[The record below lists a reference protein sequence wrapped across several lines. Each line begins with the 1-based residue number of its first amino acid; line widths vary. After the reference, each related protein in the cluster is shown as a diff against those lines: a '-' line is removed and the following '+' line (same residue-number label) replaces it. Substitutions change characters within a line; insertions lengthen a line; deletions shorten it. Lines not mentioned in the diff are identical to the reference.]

1 MRFLI
6 ALFLILPVSV
16 ATEQSDELTAA
27 DGADFEQAVAALNQ
41 NLSDL
46 NKQPG
51 GANSNRTVVF
61 SERSLNGYLRFQ
73 GKSLLPT
80 GLSNVSVGIQD
91 EGRLIGTGILNLDEM
106 DDFPSGSTGVLQL
119 LSGSLPVSI
128 TVGVEE
134 MDRRLHF
141 RLEVVQIGPVTLPS
155 TLAGLLVRRYTVSE
169 RYPDGFD
176 VSAPAL
182 LPSAVQ
188 DIHIEQGRISIV
200 TQ

>member
-6 ALFLILPVSV
+6 ALFLIFPVSV
-16 ATEQSDELTAA
+16 ATEQSGELTAA

-41 NLSDL
+41 NVSDL
-46 NKQPG
+46 SKQPG
-51 GANSNRTVVF
+51 EANSNGTVVF

-80 GLSNVSVGIQD
+80 GLSNVSVEIQD
-91 EGRLIGTGILNLDEM
+91 EGRLIGTGMLNLDEM
-106 DDFPSGSTGVLQL
+106 GDIPGGSTGVLQL

-134 MDRRLHF
+134 TDRRLHF
-141 RLEVVQIGPVTLPS
+141 TLEVVQIGPVTLPS
-155 TLAGLLVRRYTVSE
+155 TVAGLLIRRYTVSE

-176 VSAPAL
+176 VSLPAF

>member
-1 MRFLI
+1 MSLLI

-16 ATEQSDELTAA
+16 GAEQSQMLTPA
-27 DGADFEQAVAALNQ
+27 DGADFEQALAALNQ
-41 NLSDL
+41 NISDS
-46 NKQPG
+46 
-51 GANSNRTVVF
+51 SNQTARSRTVVF

-73 GKSLLPT
+73 GESFLPT
-80 GLSNVSVGIQD
+80 GLSNVSVEIQ
-91 EGRLIGTGILNLDEM
+91 EAGRLIGTGMLNLDEM
-106 DDFPSGSTGVLQL
+106 GDFPGGSTGVLQL

-128 TVGVEE
+128 TVAVEE
-134 MDRRLHF
+134 TGKRLHF
-141 RLEVVQIGPVTLPS
+141 TLEVVQIGPVTLPS
-155 TLAGLLVRRYTVSE
+155 TLAGLLVRRYSVSE

-188 DIHIEQGRISIV
+188 DIHIQQGRISIV

>member
-1 MRFLI
+1 MSLLI
-6 ALFLILPVSV
+6 ARFLILPVSV
-16 ATEQSDELTAA
+16 GAEQSEALTPA

-41 NLSDL
+41 NVSDL
-46 NKQPG
+46 SKQPG
-51 GANSNRTVVF
+51 AANSNRTVVF

-80 GLSNVSVGIQD
+80 GLSNVSIEIQ
-91 EGRLIGTGILNLDEM
+91 EGGRLIGTGMLNLDEM
-106 DDFPSGSTGVLQL
+106 GDLPSGSTGALKF

-134 MDRRLHF
+134 TDRRLHF
-141 RLEVVQIGPVTLPS
+141 TLEVVQLGPVTLPS
-155 TLAGLLVRRYTVSE
+155 TLAGLLVRRYSVSG

-188 DIHIEQGRISIV
+188 DIHIQQGRISIV

>member
-1 MRFLI
+1 MSLLI

-16 ATEQSDELTAA
+16 GAEQSQMLTPA
-27 DGADFEQAVAALNQ
+27 DGADFEQALAALNQ
-41 NLSDL
+41 NISDS
-46 NKQPG
+46 
-51 GANSNRTVVF
+51 SNQTAGSRTVVF

-73 GKSLLPT
+73 GESFLPT
-80 GLSNVSVGIQD
+80 GLSNVSVEIQ
-91 EGRLIGTGILNLDEM
+91 EAGRLIGTGMLNLDEM
-106 DDFPSGSTGVLQL
+106 GDFPGGSTGVLQL

-128 TVGVEE
+128 TVAVEE
-134 MDRRLHF
+134 TGKRLHF
-141 RLEVVQIGPVTLPS
+141 TLEVVQIGPVTLPS
-155 TLAGLLVRRYTVSE
+155 TLAGLLVRRYSVSE

-188 DIHIEQGRISIV
+188 DIHIQQGRISIV

>member
-1 MRFLI
+1 MSLLI
-6 ALFLILPVSV
+6 ALFLIFPVSV
-16 ATEQSDELTAA
+16 GAEQSEALTPA

-41 NLSDL
+41 NVSDL
-46 NKQPG
+46 SKQPG
-51 GANSNRTVVF
+51 AANSNRTVVF

-80 GLSNVSVGIQD
+80 GLSNVSIEIQ
-91 EGRLIGTGILNLDEM
+91 EGGRLIGTGMLNLDEIG
-106 DDFPSGSTGVLQL
+106 DFPGGSTGALKF

-134 MDRRLHF
+134 TDRRLHF
-141 RLEVVQIGPVTLPS
+141 TLEVVQIGPVTLPS
-155 TLAGLLVRRYTVSE
+155 TLAGLLVRRYSVSG

-188 DIHIEQGRISIV
+188 DIHIQQGRISIV

>member
-80 GLSNVSVGIQD
+80 GLSNVSVGIQG
-91 EGRLIGTGILNLDEM
+91 EGRLIGTGILNLDET

-182 LPSAVQ
+182 LPSGVQ

>member
-1 MRFLI
+1 MSLLI

-16 ATEQSDELTAA
+16 GAEQSQTLTPS

-41 NLSDL
+41 NITDS
-46 NKQPG
+46 
-51 GANSNRTVVF
+51 SNQTAGSRTVVF

-73 GKSLLPT
+73 GKSFLPT
-80 GLSNVSVGIQD
+80 GLSNVSVEIQ
-91 EGRLIGTGILNLDEM
+91 EAGRLIGRGMLNLDEM
-106 DDFPSGSTGVLQL
+106 GDFPGGSTGVLQL

-128 TVGVEE
+128 TVAVEE
-134 MDRRLHF
+134 TDKRLHF
-141 RLEVVQIGPVTLPS
+141 TLEVVQIGPVTLPS
-155 TLAGLLVRRYTVSE
+155 TLAGLLVRRYSVSE

-182 LPSAVQ
+182 LPLAVQ
-188 DIHIEQGRISIV
+188 DIHIQQGRISIV

>member
-1 MRFLI
+1 MSLLI
-6 ALFLILPVSV
+6 ALFLIFPVSV
-16 ATEQSDELTAA
+16 GAEQSEALTPA

-41 NLSDL
+41 NVSDL
-46 NKQPG
+46 SKQPG
-51 GANSNRTVVF
+51 AANSNRTVVF

-80 GLSNVSVGIQD
+80 GLSNVSIEIQ
-91 EGRLIGTGILNLDEM
+91 EGGRLIGTGMLNLDEIG
-106 DDFPSGSTGVLQL
+106 DFPGGSTGALKF

-128 TVGVEE
+128 AVGVEE
-134 MDRRLHF
+134 TDRRLHF
-141 RLEVVQIGPVTLPS
+141 TLEVVQIGPVTLPS
-155 TLAGLLVRRYTVSE
+155 TLAGLLVRRYSVSG

-188 DIHIEQGRISIV
+188 DIHIQQGRISIV

>member
-1 MRFLI
+1 MSLLI
-6 ALFLILPVSV
+6 ALFLIFPVSV
-16 ATEQSDELTAA
+16 GAEQSEALTPA

-41 NLSDL
+41 NVSDL
-46 NKQPG
+46 SKQPG
-51 GANSNRTVVF
+51 AANSNRTVVF

-80 GLSNVSVGIQD
+80 GLSNVSIEIQ
-91 EGRLIGTGILNLDEM
+91 EGGRLIGTGMLNLDEIG
-106 DDFPSGSTGVLQL
+106 DFPGGSTGALKF

-134 MDRRLHF
+134 TDRRLHF
-141 RLEVVQIGPVTLPS
+141 TLEVVQIGPVTLPS
-155 TLAGLLVRRYTVSE
+155 NLAGLLFRRYSVSG

-188 DIHIEQGRISIV
+188 DIHIQQGRISIV

>member
-46 NKQPG
+46 NKQPA

-80 GLSNVSVGIQD
+80 GLSNVSVGIQG
-91 EGRLIGTGILNLDEM
+91 EGRLIGTGILNLDEI
-106 DDFPSGSTGVLQL
+106 DDFPGGSTGVLQL

>member
-1 MRFLI
+1 MSLLI
-6 ALFLILPVSV
+6 ALFLIFPVSV
-16 ATEQSDELTAA
+16 GAEQSEALTPA
-27 DGADFEQAVAALNQ
+27 DGVDFEQSVAALNQ
-41 NLSDL
+41 DISDL
-46 NKQPG
+46 SNEPG
-51 GANSNRTVVF
+51 GANSSRTVVF

-80 GLSNVSVGIQD
+80 GLSNVSIEIQE
-91 EGRLIGTGILNLDEM
+91 EGRLIGTGMLNLDEM
-106 DDFPSGSTGVLQL
+106 GDFPGGATGALQL

-134 MDRRLHF
+134 TDRRLHF
-141 RLEVVQIGPVTLPS
+141 TLEVVQIGPVTLPS
-155 TLAGLLVRRYTVSE
+155 NLAGLLFRRYSVSG
-169 RYPDGFD
+169 RYPEGFD

-188 DIHIEQGRISIV
+188 DIHIQQGRISIV

>member
-1 MRFLI
+1 MSLLI
-6 ALFLILPVSV
+6 ALFLIFPVSV
-16 ATEQSDELTAA
+16 GAEQSEALTPA

-41 NLSDL
+41 NVSDL
-46 NKQPG
+46 SKQPG
-51 GANSNRTVVF
+51 AANSNRTVVF

-80 GLSNVSVGIQD
+80 GLSNVSIEIQ
-91 EGRLIGTGILNLDEM
+91 EGGRLIGTGMLNLDEIG
-106 DDFPSGSTGVLQL
+106 DFPGGSTGALKF

-134 MDRRLHF
+134 TDKRLHF
-141 RLEVVQIGPVTLPS
+141 TLEVVQIGPVTLPS
-155 TLAGLLVRRYTVSE
+155 TLAGLLVRRYSVSG

-188 DIHIEQGRISIV
+188 DIHIQQGRISIV

>member
-1 MRFLI
+1 MSLLI

-16 ATEQSDELTAA
+16 GAEQSQMLTPA
-27 DGADFEQAVAALNQ
+27 DGADFEQALAALNQ
-41 NLSDL
+41 NISDS
-46 NKQPG
+46 
-51 GANSNRTVVF
+51 SNQTAGRRTVVF

-73 GKSLLPT
+73 GESFLPT
-80 GLSNVSVGIQD
+80 GLSNVSVEIQ
-91 EGRLIGTGILNLDEM
+91 EAGRLIGTGMLNLDEM
-106 DDFPSGSTGVLQL
+106 GDFPGGSTGVLQL

-128 TVGVEE
+128 TVAVEE
-134 MDRRLHF
+134 TGKRLHF
-141 RLEVVQIGPVTLPS
+141 TLEVVQIGPVTLPS
-155 TLAGLLVRRYTVSE
+155 TLAGLLVRRYSVSE

-188 DIHIEQGRISIV
+188 DIHIQQARISIV

>member
-1 MRFLI
+1 MGSLI

-16 ATEQSDELTAA
+16 GAEQSEALTPA
-27 DGADFEQAVAALNQ
+27 DGVDFEQAVAALNQ
-41 NLSDL
+41 DISDL
-46 NKQPG
+46 SKEPG

-80 GLSNVSVGIQD
+80 GLSKVSIEMQG
-91 EGRLIGTGILNLDEM
+91 EGRLIGTGMLNLDEM
-106 DDFPSGSTGVLQL
+106 GDFPGGSTGALQL

-128 TVGVEE
+128 TVGLEE
-134 MDRRLHF
+134 TDRRLHF
-141 RLEVVQIGPVTLPS
+141 SIEVVQIGPVTLPS
-155 TLAGLLVRRYTVSE
+155 TLAGLLVRRYSVSE

-176 VSAPAL
+176 VSVPTL
-182 LPSAVQ
+182 LPSAVR
-188 DIHIEQGRISIV
+188 DIHIQQGRISIV